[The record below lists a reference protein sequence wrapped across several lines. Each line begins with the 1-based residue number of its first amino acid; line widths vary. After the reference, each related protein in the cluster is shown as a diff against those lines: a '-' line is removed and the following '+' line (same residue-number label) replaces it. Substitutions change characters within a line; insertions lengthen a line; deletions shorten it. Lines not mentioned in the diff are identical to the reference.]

1 MDAFDSIYRND
12 IQSLREYLELGDVN
26 KINERGISLLHAAIL
41 FNNSEI
47 FNLLLENYIDIN
59 IKDNNGQT
67 PAHYCVMNNRIGFL
81 KMLIRHNANL
91 TIKDY
96 LDESPLYKAC
106 LLGKENMI
114 SLLLETL
121 SFDIYEKNS
130 KDETIFMAL
139 VRSRNLDLLNKIN
152 LDEEIVNMPNYQGET
167 PLHIAAKAGDL
178 SVVNYLIS
186 NKAFIHAKTN
196 QGETP
201 IFYAIRGQNLD
212 VVDLLLKHGALM
224 DTVSKFHD
232 TAYDLVIK
240 PDILAYINEKE
251 EKYNCKRYILEFPLH
266 YAIIKEDLVLVNEY
280 NTLRNKYRE
289 DIYGFTPLKLAKK
302 LKNEKIIK
310 LLK

>member
-26 KINERGISLLHAAIL
+26 KVNERGISLLHAAIL

>member
-26 KINERGISLLHAAIL
+26 KVNERGISLLHAAIL

-96 LDESPLYKAC
+96 LGESPLYKAC

-266 YAIIKEDLVLVNEY
+266 YAIIKEDLALVNEY